1 MPLMKLNK
9 FTLKQRFTVIIV
21 IMGIIVF
28 AFMATAVNQLKKI
41 KAYNEL
47 SGKTITLT
55 DQINTIDSLQNT
67 LFLRLPYDI
76 SFFQTQRSTAAGKI
90 ISCIDSYAGEI
101 AAIGNSFYLNHN
113 QDIRLLTYEIGQHI
127 RNYKQQLARYQD
139 LVAQKGFDNYGIN
152 GQIAILAEKLKKAA
166 RDEKN
171 QSLLRRIDEIM
182 TLKDQ
187 YLLNHDLVIL
197 NKIKIA
203 LEETETEA
211 ILSIKNNKI
220 AFLADLQKFHQQIL
234 SLYEFDRTIGF
245 TRQDG
250 LMGKMHSTLSAM
262 ALAND
267 RLRKIIDADL
277 HSAVRWGYIWLSV
290 LFLLVILY
298 LGLLYY
304 HINKHIHRPLAVLSD
319 FLSQM
324 VRGKLP
330 EKINFR
336 RNDEIAQMAGY
347 LNRLVDG
354 LKEKARFATDI
365 GHNKLSSHYQPLS
378 EDDIL
383 GNALIEMQKSLQKA
397 ETEDAKYK
405 NEEKKRIWTN
415 EGLARFG
422 EILRMHNNDLNVLAD
437 QIIQN
442 LVKYLQ
448 AIQGALYFINDEDK
462 ENPFIEL
469 YSAYAYDRK
478 KYLKQQIPIGEGL
491 IGTAVLE
498 KEKIFITDI
507 PEGYLSIT
515 SGLGDA
521 PPACILIVPLKTED
535 TVLGVVELASFNMFE
550 PHEIEFVEKIGATIA
565 STITSVKINLQ
576 TAKLL
581 EKSQRQAEE
590 MAEQEEEMR
599 QNMEELRTTQEDF
612 TRREAELQGFLN
624 AIHHSSMILIL
635 DNTGKILEVNNRVS
649 TFLQTKPEDLIGRSI
664 LDFVSVPKETFD
676 LMWEQ
681 LPLGKTKT
689 IDSIIRIANGSELKV
704 RQIFAPLFDK
714 SANMIKVLVQL
725 IDFTEKA
732 EVDKLLEI
740 RNSENARLQQ
750 QLDQYT
756 SLVDT
761 AFMRCE
767 FSPDGKYLDVN
778 NNYCQAVGLLPEE
791 LIGKDYTEYLRP
803 DEKEQFEIIW
813 KELQKG
819 KPFSGVIK
827 RTRPTGDTLWIMTSM
842 VPLFNHQNQ
851 LEKIIL
857 LAQDVTERKLKYQ
870 LLEEA
875 NKEIERLKRERN
887 SEK

>member
-1 MPLMKLNK
+1 MRSND
-9 FTLKQRFTVIIV
+9 FTLKQRFTVIIFT
-21 IMGIIVF
+21 MGILLL

-47 SGKTITLT
+47 SGKTIALSE
-55 DQINTIDSLQNT
+55 QINTLDSLQKV
-67 LFLRLPYDI
+67 LFARLPYDI
-76 SFFQTQRSTAAGKI
+76 NFFQSQKSTIADKI
-90 ISCIDSYAGEI
+90 SKYIDSYSNEVT
-101 AAIGNSFYLNHN
+101 AIGNSYYLHHN
-113 QDIRLLTYEIGQHI
+113 KNIRLKTYEIGRIWRDYRQ
-127 RNYKQQLARYQD
+127 NLAKYLE
-139 LVAQKGFDNYGIN
+139 LVNQKGYDNYGVN
-152 GQIAILAEKLKKAA
+152 GQISILADKLKVAA
-166 RDEKN
+166 RNEKS
-171 QSLLRRIDEIM
+171 QSLLRQIDEILL
-182 TLKDQ
+182 LKDQ
-187 YLLNHDLVIL
+187 YLLNRDVATL
-197 NKIKIA
+197 NKLKI
-203 LEETETEA
+203 LFEETETNA
-211 ILSIKNNKI
+211 ILSIKTDKI
-220 AFLADLQKFHQQIL
+220 AFLSDLQKFHQLIF
-234 SLYEFDRTIGF
+234 SLYDFDRAIGF
-245 TRQDG
+245 TPQDG
-250 LMGKMHSTLSAM
+250 LMGKMKSSLTAIALSNEELRSLIDSELKKAVHRGYLWL
-262 ALAND
+262 LA
-267 RLRKIIDADL
+267 
-277 HSAVRWGYIWLSV
+277 
-290 LFLLVILY
+290 LFLVTLIY
-298 LGLLYY
+298 LLLLYY
-304 HINKHIHRPLAVLSD
+304 HINKHIHRPLAILSD

-330 EKINFR
+330 EKLEFK

-383 GNALIEMQKSLQKA
+383 GNALIDMQKSLQKA
-397 ETEDAKYK
+397 EMEDTKYK

-462 ENPFIEL
+462 DNRFLEL

-478 KYLKQQIPIGEGL
+478 KYIKQQIPIGEGL

-507 PEGYLSIT
+507 PENYLTIT

-535 TVLGVVELASFNMFE
+535 SVLGVVELASFNKFE

-576 TAKLL
+576 TARLL

-624 AIHHSSMILIL
+624 AIHLSSMILIL
-635 DNTGKILEVNNRVS
+635 DATGKIMEINNRVAA
-649 TFLQTKPEDLIGRSI
+649 FLQAKPDDLIGRPI
-664 LDFVSVPKETFD
+664 LDFVNMSKETFD
-676 LMWEQ
+676 LLWEQ
-681 LPLGKTKT
+681 LPLGKIKT
-689 IDSIIRIANGSELKV
+689 IDSNIRIANGTELKV
-704 RQIFAPLFDK
+704 RQIFAPVFDK
-714 SANMIKVLVQL
+714 SANMIKVLLQF
-725 IDFTEKA
+725 IDITEKA
-732 EVDKLLEI
+732 EVDKMLEI
-740 RNSENARLQQ
+740 RNSENNRLQQ
-750 QLDQYT
+750 QLNQYL

-767 FSPDGKYLDVN
+767 FSPEGKYLSVN
-778 NNYCQAVGLLPEE
+778 ANYCQAVGLLPEE
-791 LIGKDYTEYLRP
+791 LLEKDYTEYLRP
-803 DEKEQFEIIW
+803 DEKEQFEVIW
-813 KELQKG
+813 KEVLKG
-819 KPFSGVIK
+819 KPFSGVLK

-842 VPLFNHQNQ
+842 VPQMNDKNQ
-851 LEKIIL
+851 LEKIVL

-875 NKEIERLKRERN
+875 NKEIERLKKERK

>member
-1 MPLMKLNK
+1 MKLNN

-139 LVAQKGFDNYGIN
+139 LVVQKGFDNYGIN

-347 LNRLVDG
+347 LNRLVEG

-462 ENPFIEL
+462 ENPL
-469 YSAYAYDRK
+469 DRK
-478 KYLKQQIPIGEGL
+478 
-491 IGTAVLE
+491 
-498 KEKIFITDI
+498 
-507 PEGYLSIT
+507 S
-515 SGLGDA
+515 
-521 PPACILIVPLKTED
+521 
-535 TVLGVVELASFNMFE
+535 VV
-550 PHEIEFVEKIGATIA
+550 
-565 STITSVKINLQ
+565 
-576 TAKLL
+576 
-581 EKSQRQAEE
+581 
-590 MAEQEEEMR
+590 
-599 QNMEELRTTQEDF
+599 
-612 TRREAELQGFLN
+612 
-624 AIHHSSMILIL
+624 
-635 DNTGKILEVNNRVS
+635 
-649 TFLQTKPEDLIGRSI
+649 
-664 LDFVSVPKETFD
+664 
-676 LMWEQ
+676 
-681 LPLGKTKT
+681 
-689 IDSIIRIANGSELKV
+689 
-704 RQIFAPLFDK
+704 
-714 SANMIKVLVQL
+714 
-725 IDFTEKA
+725 
-732 EVDKLLEI
+732 
-740 RNSENARLQQ
+740 
-750 QLDQYT
+750 
-756 SLVDT
+756 
-761 AFMRCE
+761 
-767 FSPDGKYLDVN
+767 
-778 NNYCQAVGLLPEE
+778 
-791 LIGKDYTEYLRP
+791 
-803 DEKEQFEIIW
+803 
-813 KELQKG
+813 
-819 KPFSGVIK
+819 
-827 RTRPTGDTLWIMTSM
+827 
-842 VPLFNHQNQ
+842 
-851 LEKIIL
+851 
-857 LAQDVTERKLKYQ
+857 
-870 LLEEA
+870 
-875 NKEIERLKRERN
+875 
-887 SEK
+887 

>member
-1 MPLMKLNK
+1 MKLNN

-347 LNRLVDG
+347 LNRLVEG

-405 NEEKKRIWTN
+405 SEEKKRIWTN

-437 QIIQN
+437 QITQN

-462 ENPFIEL
+462 ANPFLEL

-478 KYLKQQIPIGEGL
+478 KYIKQQIPIGEGL
-491 IGTAVLE
+491 IGTVVLE

-507 PEGYLSIT
+507 PQGYLTIT

-624 AIHHSSMILIL
+624 AIHLSSMILIL
-635 DNTGKILEVNNRVS
+635 DPTGKIMEVNNRVA
-649 TFLQTKPEDLIGRSI
+649 TFLQTKPEELIGRSI

-689 IDSIIRIANGSELKV
+689 LDSNIRIANGTELKV
-704 RQIFAPLFDK
+704 RQIFAPVFDK
-714 SANMIKVLVQL
+714 SANIIKVLVQFV
-725 IDFTEKA
+725 DFTAKA
-732 EVDKLLEI
+732 EVDKMLEI
-740 RNSENARLQQ
+740 RNSENTRLQQ
-750 QLDQYT
+750 QLNQYM

-767 FSPDGKYLDVN
+767 FSPEGKYIAAN
-778 NNYCQAVGLLPEE
+778 SSYCQAVGLLPEE

-842 VPLFNHQNQ
+842 VPQMNEQNK

-875 NKEIERLKRERN
+875 NKEIERLKKERK

>member
-1 MPLMKLNK
+1 MKSNN
-9 FTLKQRFTVIIV
+9 FTLKQRFTIIILTMGVIV
-21 IMGIIVF
+21 L

-47 SGKTITLT
+47 SGKIVTLT
-55 DQINTIDSLQNT
+55 EQISSIDSLQKVI
-67 LFLRLPYDI
+67 FLRIPYNI
-76 SFFQTQRSTAAGKI
+76 TFFQTQRSTMAEKI
-90 ISCIDSYAGEI
+90 RTQIEAYAGEI
-101 AAIGNSFYLNHN
+101 TAIGNSYYLQHN
-113 QDIRLLTYEIGQHI
+113 TDIRLKIFAFGHLV
-127 RNYKQQLARYQD
+127 RNYKQNLAKYLE
-139 LVAQKGFDNYGIN
+139 LVNQKGFGNYGVN
-152 GQIAILAEKLKKAA
+152 GQIAILADKLKVAA
-166 RDEKN
+166 REEKN
-171 QSLLRRIDEIM
+171 QSLPRRIDEIM
-182 TLKDQ
+182 ALKDQ
-187 YLLNHDLVIL
+187 YLINRDAAIF

-203 LEETETEA
+203 LEEAENEA
-211 ILSIKNNKI
+211 ILNIKSNKI
-220 AFLADLQKFHQQIL
+220 SFLTDLHKLHQQIL
-234 SLYEFDRTIGF
+234 SLYDFDKAIGF
-245 TRQDG
+245 TSGDG
-250 LMGKMHSTLSAM
+250 LMGKMQSILEAIVLTGDELRTL
-262 ALAND
+262 
-267 RLRKIIDADL
+267 IDTEL
-277 HSAVRWGYIWLSV
+277 QRAVRWGYVWLSI
-290 LFLLVILY
+290 LFLMVLIY
-298 LGLLYY
+298 LGVLYY
-304 HINKHIHRPLAVLSD
+304 HINKHIHKPLALLSD

-330 EKINFR
+330 EKLEFK

-365 GHNKLSSHYQPLS
+365 GHNKLSSHYRPLS

-383 GNALIEMQKSLQKA
+383 GNALIDMQKSLQKA
-397 ETEDAKYK
+397 EMEDAKYK

-422 EILRMHNNDLNVLAD
+422 EILRMHNNLNVLAD

-462 ENPFIEL
+462 ENPFLEL

-478 KYLKQQIPIGEGL
+478 KYIKQHIPIGEGL

-507 PEGYLSIT
+507 PEGYLTIT

-624 AIHHSSMILIL
+624 AIHLSSMILIL
-635 DNTGKILEVNNRVS
+635 DATGKIIEVNNRVAA
-649 TFLQTKPEDLIGRSI
+649 FLQAKPDELIGRPI
-664 LDFVSVPKETFD
+664 LDFVSMPKETFD

-681 LPLGKTKT
+681 LPLGKIKT
-689 IDSIIRIANGSELKV
+689 IDSNIRIANGTELKV
-704 RQIFAPLFDK
+704 RQIFAPVFDK
-714 SANMIKVLVQL
+714 SANMIKVLLQFV
-725 IDFTEKA
+725 DFTEKA

-740 RNSENARLQQ
+740 RNSENNRLQQ
-750 QLDQYT
+750 QLNQYLN
-756 SLVDT
+756 LVDT

-767 FSPDGKYLDVN
+767 FSPEGKYIAVN
-778 NNYCQAVGLLPEE
+778 ANYCQAVGLLPEE
-791 LIGKDYTEYLRP
+791 LLEKDYTEHLRD

-813 KELQKG
+813 KELMKG

-842 VPLFNHQNQ
+842 VPQVNDKNQ
-851 LEKIIL
+851 IDKIVL

-875 NKEIERLKRERN
+875 NKEIERLKKERK

>member
-1 MPLMKLNK
+1 MKSNFSLR
-9 FTLKQRFTVIIV
+9 QRFTGILITMGVII
-21 IMGIIVF
+21 I

-41 KAYNEL
+41 KAYNDL
-47 SGKTITLT
+47 AGQTLALA
-55 DQINTIDSLQNT
+55 DKQNPIDSLQNA
-67 LFLRLPYDI
+67 LFARLPYDAT
-76 SFFQTQRSTAAGKI
+76 FFQTQRSAIAEKI
-90 ISCIDSYAGEI
+90 KSQINTFQSEISS
-101 AAIGNSFYLNHN
+101 IGNSFYLNHN
-113 QDIRLLTYEIGQHI
+113 KQIRLKTFEINQLLLK
-127 RNYKQQLARYQD
+127 YKQSLDHYLE
-139 LVAQKGFDNYGIN
+139 LVSQKGFGAYGVN
-152 GQIAILAEKLKKAA
+152 GQINIIAEKLKKLSQEE
-166 RDEKN
+166 RN
-171 QSLLRRIDEIM
+171 QNLARRIDEIM
-182 TLKDQ
+182 ALKDQ
-187 YLLNHDLVIL
+187 YLLNREITTL
-197 NKIKIA
+197 NKIKVM
-203 LEETETEA
+203 LQEVETEA
-211 ILSIKNNKI
+211 ILTIKNNKI
-220 AFLADLQKFHQQIL
+220 SFLADLQKFHQLIL
-234 SLYEFDRTIGF
+234 SLYEYDRNIGI
-245 TRQDG
+245 TASDG
-250 LMGKMHSTLSAM
+250 IMGKMKDNLSTLSLSVNELRNLINA
-262 ALAND
+262 D
-267 RLRKIIDADL
+267 LRK
-277 HSAVRWGYIWLSV
+277 AVLWGYIWLSLFFLMV
-290 LFLLVILY
+290 LIYLGILY
-298 LGLLYY
+298 FN
-304 HINKHIHRPLAVLSD
+304 INKYVHRPLAILSD

-330 EKINFR
+330 EKLEFK

-365 GHNKLSSHYQPLS
+365 GHNKLSSHFQPLS

-383 GNALIEMQKSLQKA
+383 GNALIDMQKSLQKA
-397 ETEDAKYK
+397 EMEDAKYK

-422 EILRMHNNDLNVLAD
+422 EILRMHNNDLNMLAD

-448 AIQGALYFINDEDK
+448 AIQGALYFINDDDK
-462 ENPFIEL
+462 DNIYLEL

-478 KYLKQQIPIGEGL
+478 KYIKQQIPIGEGL

-507 PEGYLSIT
+507 PEGYLTIT

-535 TVLGVVELASFNMFE
+535 TVLGVVELASFKLIE

-576 TAKLL
+576 TARLL

-624 AIHHSSMILIL
+624 AIHLSSMIMIL
-635 DNTGKILEVNNRVS
+635 DPTGKILEVNNKIAS
-649 TFLQTKPEDLIGRSI
+649 FLQSKPDDLIGRYI
-664 LDFVSVPKETFD
+664 FEFVNTPKETVD
-676 LMWEQ
+676 LLWEQ
-681 LPLGKTKT
+681 LPLGKIRTL
-689 IDSIIRIANGSELKV
+689 DSNIRVANNAELKV
-704 RQIFAPLFDK
+704 RLIFAPVFDK
-714 SANMIKVLVQL
+714 SANMIKVLLQFV
-725 IDFTEKA
+725 DFTEKA
-732 EVDKLLEI
+732 EVEKMLQLRD
-740 RNSENARLQQ
+740 SENLRIQQ
-750 QLDQYT
+750 QLNQYI

-767 FSPDGKYLDVN
+767 FSPDGKYIAVN
-778 NNYCQAVGLLPEE
+778 QGYCQTVGLLSQE

-813 KELQKG
+813 KELLKG
-819 KPFSGVIK
+819 KPYAGVVK
-827 RTRPTGDTLWIMTSM
+827 RTRPTGDAVWIMASM
-842 VPLFNHQNQ
+842 VPLLNDKNQ

-875 NKEIERLKRERN
+875 NKEIERLKKERK